1 MTIYQKLYYGFGS
14 LLGILILLFAT
25 NTISALRQGSARAAA
40 ASALQNMRAVES
52 VRSQMLRNRLSIMS
66 YLLTG
71 DQRDVQ
77 VLNKGIGSLGD
88 EFRKVNEM
96 TGLDSLRPLFADVE
110 LNERGWATDFVSSM
124 LEARRRVDAGDS
136 TVADL
141 QIAYLQKD
149 PVSWMTKSTDLLDS
163 TDKQIGK
170 TFDDSTASVSRIT
183 YINTA
188 ISTLGTVLAIV
199 LGTAIAYYT
208 AKSIAQRLQQTV
220 VILKDIAQG
229 EGDLT
234 RRVDDSRTDELG
246 VLGKCFNTFIGKIE
260 GLVSQIALST
270 QGVATSSE
278 ELFVV
283 SRQMGLNAEHTSG
296 QATIVGVASGQMTR
310 NLQTVAT
317 ATEEMTASIR
327 EISKNASEAAQIAT
341 SAVLK
346 AETANSIMGRLGQ
359 SSSEIGG
366 VVKVIT
372 SVAQQTKLLAL
383 NATIEAARAGAAG
396 KGFAVVAN
404 EVKELANETAKA
416 TEQIT
421 EKIKAIQD
429 DTAEA
434 IEGLGEISETIAR
447 MNNIST
453 TIASAVEE
461 QTATTN
467 EIARNVNEAAKG
479 GSKVMAN
486 IELVEQA
493 AKSTLGGAKDTQAAA
508 GELAKMAAELQGM
521 VSQFKYQPS
530 KGVSERLAPWPEI
543 MASTPSVRVE
553 QPAILSRS

>member
-52 VRSQMLRNRLSIMS
+52 VRSQMLQNRLSMMS

-77 VLNKGIGSLGD
+77 VLNKGIGSLSD
-88 EFRKVNEM
+88 EFRKVSEM
-96 TGLDSLRPLFADVE
+96 TGLDSMRALFADVE
-110 LNERGWATDFVSSM
+110 VNERGWATDFVPSM
-124 LEARRRVDAGDS
+124 LEARRQVDAGNS
-136 TVADL
+136 TVANL

-149 PVSWMTKSTDLLDS
+149 PVSWMTKSTDSLDS
-163 TDKQIGK
+163 TNKQIRK
-170 TFDDSTASVSRIT
+170 AFDDSTSSVSRIT
-183 YINTA
+183 QINTA

-246 VLGKCFNTFIGKIE
+246 VLGKWFNTFIGKIE

-296 QATIVGVASGQMTR
+296 QATIVAVASGQMTR
-310 NLQTVAT
+310 NLQMVAT

-416 TEQIT
+416 TQQIT

-429 DTAEA
+429 DTAQA

-479 GSKVMAN
+479 GSKVMQN
-486 IELVEQA
+486 IESVEQA

-521 VSQFKYQPS
+521 VSQFKYQPA
-530 KGVSERLAPWPEI
+530 KGISDRHAPWPEI
-543 MASTPSVRVE
+543 MAATPSVRVE
-553 QPAILSRS
+553 QPAILSRT